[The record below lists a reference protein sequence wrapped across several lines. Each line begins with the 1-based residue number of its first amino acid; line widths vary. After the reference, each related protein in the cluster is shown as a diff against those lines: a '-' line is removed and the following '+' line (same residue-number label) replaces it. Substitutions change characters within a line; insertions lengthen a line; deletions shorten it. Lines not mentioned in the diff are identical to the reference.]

1 MYDKQ
6 LYFGDNLTIL
16 REYVKDE
23 SVDLIYLDPPFNSNV
38 DYKLDNDIVFSDKW
52 TWNDTS
58 ELYYEQL
65 TSGISKII
73 KGLYDICS
81 NDLMAYLVM
90 MSVRLIELYRV
101 LKPTGSLYLHCD
113 PTASHYL
120 KIILDSIFNAKNFR
134 NEIIWYYQNG
144 GATKRWFSKKHDVIL
159 FYNKSNDYNFYPE
172 NIKITRTEKSLK
184 RAKNPKGARI
194 SINNTTKLPMDVW
207 TDIQVLN
214 PMSNERLGYPTQKPI
229 ALLER
234 IILTSSKLG
243 DVILDPFCGCGTSII
258 VSEKLDRRWIGIDN
272 NPLAIKLTRDRL
284 SGIIQ

>member
-1 MYDKQ
+1 M
-6 LYFGDNLTIL
+6 LYLGDNLKIL
-16 REYVKDE
+16 RDIKDE

-120 KIILDSIFNAKNFR
+120 KIILDSIFGVENFR
-134 NEIIWYYQNG
+134 NEIIWHYQNG
-144 GATKRWFSKKHDVIL
+144 GATKRWFAKKHDVIL
-159 FYNKSNDYNFYPE
+159 FYNKSINYNFYPE
-172 NIKITRTEKSLK
+172 NVKITRTEKSLK

-214 PMSNERLGYPTQKPI
+214 PMSNERLGYPTQKPV

-234 IILTSSKLG
+234 IILTSSKPG
-243 DVILDPFCGCGTSII
+243 DVVLDPFCGCGTSII
-258 VSEKLDRRWIGIDN
+258 VSEKLGRKWIGIDN

-284 SGIIQ
+284 NDLVK